1 MRKTIST
8 YWPLAILLI
17 AALTF
22 CMHAEERE
30 SAAARRQQV
39 DVGSV
44 SAELARAIS
53 FGLVE
58 ADDAVTPPPHAAPH
72 TL

>member
-8 YWPLAILLI
+8 YWPLAILLL
-17 AALTF
+17 ASLTF
-22 CMHAEERE
+22 CMRAEERG
-30 SAAARRQQV
+30 AAARHHQTGV
-39 DVGSV
+39 ASV

-58 ADDAVTPPPHAAPH
+58 SDDANSVAHPAPRA
-72 TL
+72 L

>member
-1 MRKTIST
+1 MKKTIST

-17 AALTF
+17 AVLTF

-30 SAAARRQQV
+30 SAALRRQQV

-53 FGLVE
+53 YGLVDS
-58 ADDAVTPPPHAAPH
+58 DDATAPVAH
-72 TL
+72 PAPRTL